1 MRKVEIKPEKHDE
14 GWIAV
19 ERVNN
24 RIVWKSS
31 NFAVEELAKER
42 CNQRIALKEREAKRL
57 GVSFYL
63 YQTDDVINAKKDKI
77 KRITKTQAR
86 SLQRYEDYIELREK
100 QPVNERKELFMLA
113 DLKSC
118 FGVHLYIV
126 ERAISDGILPEPIK
140 TVRNGSKARIFKF
153 DEIKGYFN
161 FLKELP
167 NGKFTSAMGTQN
179 VQ

>member
-1 MRKVEIKPEKHDE
+1 MRKVEIKPEKHDK
-14 GWIAV
+14 GWLAV

-31 NFAVEELAKER
+31 NFAVEELA
-42 CNQRIALKEREAKRL
+42 Q
-57 GVSFYL
+57 
-63 YQTDDVINAKKDKI
+63 
-77 KRITKTQAR
+77 
-86 SLQRYEDYIELREK
+86 
-100 QPVNERKELFMLA
+100 
-113 DLKSC
+113 
-118 FGVHLYIV
+118 

-167 NGKFTSAMGTQN
+167 NGKPTSSMGA
-179 VQ
+179 

>member
-1 MRKVEIKPEKHDE
+1 M
-14 GWIAV
+14 
-19 ERVNN
+19 
-24 RIVWKSS
+24 
-31 NFAVEELAKER
+31 L
-42 CNQRIALKEREAKRL
+42 
-57 GVSFYL
+57 
-63 YQTDDVINAKKDKI
+63 KKDKI
-77 KRITKTQAR
+77 KRITKAQAR

-113 DLKSC
+113 DLKAC

-167 NGKFTSAMGTQN
+167 NGKSTSPMGTQN
-179 VQ
+179 IQ

>member
-1 MRKVEIKPEKHDE
+1 MRKVEIKPEKHDS
-14 GWIAV
+14 GWFAV
-19 ERVNN
+19 ERINN
-24 RIVWKSS
+24 RAVWKSS
-31 NFAVEELAKER
+31 NFASEELAQER

-57 GVSFYL
+57 GVSFHL
-63 YQTDDVINAKKDKI
+63 YQTDEVINAEKGKF
-77 KRITKTQAR
+77 KRITKAQAR
-86 SLQRYEDYIELREK
+86 SLQRYEDYIELRER

-113 DLKSC
+113 DLKNY
-118 FGVHLYIV
+118 FGVHFHIV

-167 NGKFTSAMGTQN
+167 NGEFTSTMGTQN

>member
-1 MRKVEIKPEKHDE
+1 MRKVEIKPEKHDN
-14 GWIAV
+14 GLVAV

-31 NFAVEELAKER
+31 NFASEELAQER

-57 GVSFYL
+57 GVSFNL
-63 YQTDDVINAKKDKI
+63 Y
-77 KRITKTQAR
+77 
-86 SLQRYEDYIELREK
+86 LQRYEDYIELREK
-100 QPVNERKELFMLA
+100 QPINERKELFMLA
-113 DLKSC
+113 DLKDY
-118 FGVHLYIV
+118 FGVHFHIV
-126 ERAISDGILPEPIK
+126 ERAISDGILPEPMK

-167 NGKFTSAMGTQN
+167 NGEFTSTMGTQS

>member
-1 MRKVEIKPEKHDE
+1 MRKVEIKPEKHDK
-14 GWIAV
+14 GWIAI

-24 RIVWKSS
+24 RIIWKSS
-31 NFAVEELAKER
+31 NFAVEELAQER

-63 YQTDDVINAKKDKI
+63 YQTDEVINAKKDKI
-77 KRITKTQAR
+77 KQITKAQAR

-113 DLKSC
+113 DLKTY
-118 FGVHLYIV
+118 FGVYFHIV
-126 ERAISDGILPEPIK
+126 ERAIDNGILPEPIK
-140 TVRNGSKARIFKF
+140 TVYDGRKVRLFKF

-167 NGKFTSAMGTQN
+167 NGKSTSTMGTQS